1 MGLSAAD
8 AGVCLAAGPGVLM
21 ARRGS
26 MGALA
31 RNAGA
36 LYGVQLAS
44 YLVPLLE
51 IPILAR
57 ALGPGLYG
65 RILFCQ
71 GLALTASV
79 VAEYGFNLNA
89 ARQAAV
95 RGDRATL
102 AGLFAQVMGAK
113 TLLSVPMIAIGL
125 LVWMGGWGGVALA
138 DPALVPFVIAYFL
151 AFGYSP
157 MWYFQGVERMAG
169 PAALDVAL
177 RLGGL
182 AVLAWAVRGPGDFH
196 AALWILAV
204 PPLLNTSL
212 TLGWARWQVGPG
224 QWDWRGSLR
233 QLREGFHFFVYRGA
247 GGLSM
252 AAVPVG
258 LGMAAGQHAVGV
270 FGPAEKLIKG
280 MVSLAQPL
288 LMALYPVCARTVG
301 RGGRAAYGGA
311 ARLVLVLG
319 LLALVGTAVG
329 AWMGPWVL
337 GLMLGDGF
345 AQTYGVFACLLGLV
359 PLRVLSQGLALILLI
374 PAGRAQAASYAISG
388 FSVAAVLAGIVL
400 SRLYGGLGMAVGLL
414 VGETLLFGVLAL
426 MAWHVWRTPP
436 AAADA
441 PARSGLRILLVST
454 GLNMGGAERQVVDL
468 ADSLAERGHR
478 VMIAYMVDGVA
489 LRPKHRRVSLYPLHC
504 AKTPRGL
511 LRGYARLAAMI
522 YRWHPDVVH
531 SHMVHANL
539 LTRLV
544 RLAAPMRRLVCTA
557 HSNREGGRAV
567 MLAYRLTD
575 ALADVTTHVSHE
587 AAAEYE
593 QAGAVPEGGMVTVH
607 NGIDVNRF
615 QRGAHSRHPGA
626 EGWPGPAGRRRVLAV
641 GRLVPEKNQAALLRA
656 FALVVDDYPDTD
668 LWIAGDGPLRADLET
683 LRGQLDLAD
692 RVFLMGERHDVPALM
707 RAADLL
713 VLSSRVEGF
722 GLVVAEAMASG
733 TLVVAT
739 DVGGVAEVMGN
750 HGFLVPPD
758 DVAALA
764 QGIWDALRMDP
775 SRASLL
781 AACNRAY
788 VARRF
793 DIRRVTEDWLGI
805 YRGAGEC

>member
-1 MGLSAAD
+1 MGVFDPD
-8 AGVCLAAGPGVLM
+8 AGLRMAAGAGVVM

-57 ALGPGLYG
+57 ALGPVLYG
-65 RILFCQ
+65 QILFCQ

-113 TLLSVPMIAIGL
+113 TLLAVPMIVIGL
-125 LVWMGGWGGVALA
+125 LAWLSGWGGVASA
-138 DPALVPFVIAYFL
+138 DPVLVPFVIAYFL

-196 AALWILAV
+196 AALWILAA
-204 PPLLNTSL
+204 PPLLNTGL

-224 QWDWRGSLR
+224 RWDWRGSWR

-258 LGMAAGQHAVGV
+258 LGMAAGQHAVGI
-270 FGPAEKLIKG
+270 FGPAEKLVKG

-288 LMALYPVCARTVG
+288 LMALYPVCTRALG
-301 RGGRAAYGGA
+301 RGGRAAYSGA
-311 ARLVLVLG
+311 MRLVLVLG
-319 LLALVGTAVG
+319 LLAVAGTAVG
-329 AWMGPWVL
+329 VWLGPWVL

-345 AQTYGVFACLLGLV
+345 QETYAVFGWLLGLV
-359 PLRVLSQGLALILLI
+359 PLRVLNQSLALVLLI
-374 PAGRAQAASYAISG
+374 PAGRARAASYAISG
-388 FSVAAVLAGIVL
+388 FSVAAVLAGMVLARFHGGSGMAAGLLAGEVLLCGVL
-400 SRLYGGLGMAVGLL
+400 SLLSWRLWKAGD
-414 VGETLLFGVLAL
+414 GEK
-426 MAWHVWRTPP
+426 
-436 AAADA
+436 
-441 PARSGLRILLVST
+441 RSDPERRLRILLVST

-468 ADSLAERGHR
+468 ADSLAARGHR

-489 LRPKHRRVSLYPLHC
+489 LRPGNRHVALYSLHC
-504 AKTPRGL
+504 AKTPVGL
-511 LRGYARLAAMI
+511 LRGYARLAMMV
-522 YRWHPDVVH
+522 YRWRPDVVH

-539 LTRLV
+539 LARLV
-544 RLAAPMRRLVCTA
+544 RLTAPMPRLVCTA

-567 MLAYRLTD
+567 VLAYRLTD
-575 ALADVTTHVSHE
+575 GLADVTTHVSHE

-593 QAGAVPEGGMVTVH
+593 QVGAVPEGGMVTVY
-607 NGIDVNRF
+607 NGIDVRRF
-615 QRGAHSRHPGA
+615 QGGAGCGYPGGRLDSSA
-626 EGWPGPAGRRRVLAV
+626 RRRMLAV
-641 GRLVPEKNQAALLRA
+641 GRLVPEKNQVALLRA
-656 FALVVDDYPDTD
+656 FALVADDHPDTD
-668 LWIAGDGPLRADLET
+668 LWIVGDGPLREELESLRDDL
-683 LRGQLDLAD
+683 GLAG
-692 RVFLMGERHDVPALM
+692 RAFLMGARHDVPELM

-733 TLVVAT
+733 ALVVAT

-750 HGFLVPPD
+750 HGFLVPPG

-764 QGIWDALRMDP
+764 QGITEALRMDP

-788 VARRF
+788 VASRF

>member
-1 MGLSAAD
+1 
-8 AGVCLAAGPGVLM
+8 M

-26 MGALA
+26 MGVLA

-65 RILFCQ
+65 QILFCQ

-79 VAEYGFNLNA
+79 VVEYGFNLNA

-113 TLLSVPMIAIGL
+113 TLLAVPMIAIGL
-125 LVWMGGWGGVALA
+125 LVWMSGWGGVALA
-138 DPALVPFVIAYFL
+138 DPTLVPFVIAYFL

-204 PPLLNTSL
+204 PPLLNTGL
-212 TLGWARWQVGPG
+212 TLGWAHGQIGPG
-224 QWDWRGSLR
+224 RWDWRGSWR

-258 LGMAAGQHAVGV
+258 LGMVAGQHAVGI
-270 FGPAEKLIKG
+270 FGPAEKLVKG

-288 LMALYPVCARTVG
+288 LMALYPVCARTLG
-301 RGGRAAYGGA
+301 QGGRAAYGGA
-311 ARLVLVLG
+311 MRLVLVLG
-319 LLALVGTAVG
+319 LLALAGTAMG
-329 AWMGPWVL
+329 AWLGPWVL

-345 AQTYGVFACLLGLV
+345 QETYAVFGWLLGLV
-359 PLRVLSQGLALILLI
+359 PLRVLNQGLALVLLI
-374 PAGRAQAASYAISG
+374 PAGRARAASYAISG
-388 FSVAAVLAGIVL
+388 FSVAAVLVGMAL
-400 SRLYGGLGMAVGLL
+400 ARFYGGNGMAVGLL
-414 VGETLLFGVLAL
+414 AGEVLLCGVLSL
-426 MAWHVWRTPP
+426 LSWRLWKAGDGEKSSDPE
-436 AAADA
+436 
-441 PARSGLRILLVST
+441 RRLRILLVST

-468 ADSLAERGHR
+468 ADSLAARGHR

-489 LRPKHRRVSLYPLHC
+489 LRPGNRHVALYPLHC
-504 AKTPRGL
+504 AKTPVGL
-511 LRGYARLAAMI
+511 LRGYARLAAMV
-522 YRWHPDVVH
+522 YRWRPDVVH

-539 LTRLV
+539 LARLV
-544 RLAAPMRRLVCTA
+544 RLAAPVPRLVCTA
-557 HSNREGGRAV
+557 HSNREGGRGV
-567 MLAYRLTD
+567 VLAYRLTD
-575 ALADVTTHVSHE
+575 CLADVTTHVSHE
-587 AAAEYE
+587 AATEYE
-593 QAGAVPEGGMVTVH
+593 QAGAVPEGGMVTVY
-607 NGIDVNRF
+607 NGIDVDRF
-615 QRGAHSRHPGA
+615 QCGADGPDPGA
-626 EGWPGPAGRRRVLAV
+626 WPGSSRRRRVLAV

-656 FALVVDDYPDTD
+656 FALVEDDYPDTD
-668 LWIAGDGPLRADLET
+668 LWIAGDGPLRGELES
-683 LRGQLDLAD
+683 LRDELGLAG
-692 RVFLMGERHDVPALM
+692 RAFLMGERHDVPELM
-707 RAADLL
+707 RSADLL

-733 TLVVAT
+733 ALVVAT

-750 HGFLVPPD
+750 HGFLVPPG

-764 QGIWDALRMDP
+764 QGMSDALRMEP

-788 VARRF
+788 VSSRF

-805 YRGAGEC
+805 YRRTGAC

>member
-1 MGLSAAD
+1 
-8 AGVCLAAGPGVLM
+8 M

-57 ALGPGLYG
+57 ALGPALYG
-65 RILFCQ
+65 QILFCQ

-89 ARQAAV
+89 AQQAAV

-113 TLLSVPMIAIGL
+113 TLLAVPMIAIGL
-125 LVWMGGWGGVALA
+125 LVWMGGWDGVALA

-196 AALWILAV
+196 VALWILAL
-204 PPLLNTSL
+204 PPLLNTGL
-212 TLGWARWQVGPG
+212 TLGWARWQLGPG
-224 QWDWRGSLR
+224 RWDWRGSWR

-247 GGLSM
+247 GSLSM

-270 FGPAEKLIKG
+270 FGPAEKLLKG
-280 MVSLAQPL
+280 MVSLAQPV

-301 RGGRAAYGGA
+301 RGGRAAFGGA
-311 ARLVLVLG
+311 ARLVLMLG
-319 LLALVGTAVG
+319 LLAWVGTLVGL
-329 AWMGPWVL
+329 WLGPWVL

-345 AQTYGVFACLLGLV
+345 QETQVVFGWLLGLAPV
-359 PLRVLSQGLALILLI
+359 RVLNQGLALLLLI
-374 PAGRAQAASYAISG
+374 PAGRARAASYVISG
-388 FSVAAVLAGIVL
+388 FSLVAVLVGVML
-400 SRLYGGLGMAVGLL
+400 SRFYGGPGMAAGLL
-414 VGETLLFGVLAL
+414 VGEGLLCGAL
-426 MAWHVWRTPP
+426 LCMAWRLGRARRSRDVGV
-436 AAADA
+436 AAQG
-441 PARSGLRILLVST
+441 RLRILLVST

-468 ADSLAERGHR
+468 ADSLAAQGHR

-522 YRWHPDVVH
+522 YRWQPDVVH

-539 LTRLV
+539 LARLA

-567 MLAYRLTD
+567 VLAYRVTD

-593 QAGAVPEGGMVTVH
+593 QAGAVPAGGMVTVY
-607 NGIDVNRF
+607 NGIDVRRF
-615 QRGAHSRHPGA
+615 QDAQDDPGDRI
-626 EGWPGPAGRRRVLAV
+626 WPGVPGRRRVLAV

-656 FALVVDDYPDTD
+656 FALVADDHADTD
-668 LWIAGDGPLRADLET
+668 LWIAGDGPLRADLAT
-683 LRGQLDLAD
+683 LLTELGLAG
-692 RVFLMGERHDVPALM
+692 RAFLMGERHDVPELM

-750 HGFLVPPD
+750 QGFLVPPD

-764 QGIWDALRMDP
+764 QGISDALRMEP
-775 SRASLL
+775 SRALLL

-788 VARRF
+788 VVGPEVS
-793 DIRRVTEDWLGI
+793 ISH
-805 YRGAGEC
+805 

>member
-1 MGLSAAD
+1 MGLSDPD
-8 AGVCLAAGPGVLM
+8 AGLRMAAGAGVVM

-57 ALGPGLYG
+57 ALGPALYG
-65 RILFCQ
+65 QILFCQ

-113 TLLSVPMIAIGL
+113 TLLAVPMIVIGL
-125 LVWMGGWGGVALA
+125 LAWLSGWAGVASA
-138 DPALVPFVIAYFL
+138 DPVLVPFVIAYFL

-204 PPLLNTSL
+204 PPLLNTGL

-224 QWDWRGSLR
+224 RWDWRGSWR

-258 LGMAAGQHAVGV
+258 LGMAAGQHAVGI
-270 FGPAEKLIKG
+270 FGPAEKLVKG

-288 LMALYPVCARTVG
+288 LMALYPVCTRALG
-301 RGGRAAYGGA
+301 RGGRAAYSGA
-311 ARLVLVLG
+311 MRLVLVLG
-319 LLALVGTAVG
+319 LLAVAGTAVG
-329 AWMGPWVL
+329 VWLGPWVL

-345 AQTYGVFACLLGLV
+345 QETYAVFGWLLGLV
-359 PLRVLSQGLALILLI
+359 PLRVLNQSLALVLLI
-374 PAGRAQAASYAISG
+374 PAGRARAASYAISG
-388 FSVAAVLAGIVL
+388 FSVAAVLAGMVLARFNGGSGMAAGLLAGEVLLCGVL
-400 SRLYGGLGMAVGLL
+400 SLLSWRLWKAGD
-414 VGETLLFGVLAL
+414 GEK
-426 MAWHVWRTPP
+426 
-436 AAADA
+436 
-441 PARSGLRILLVST
+441 RSDPERRLRILLVST

-468 ADSLAERGHR
+468 ADSLAARGHR

-489 LRPKHRRVSLYPLHC
+489 LRPGNRHVALYPLHC
-504 AKTPRGL
+504 AKTPVGL
-511 LRGYARLAAMI
+511 LRGYARLATMV
-522 YRWHPDVVH
+522 YRWRPDVVH

-544 RLAAPMRRLVCTA
+544 RLAAPMPRLVCTA
-557 HSNREGGRAV
+557 HSNREGGRGV
-567 MLAYRLTD
+567 VLAYRLTD
-575 ALADVTTHVSHE
+575 GLADVTTHVSQE

-593 QAGAVPEGGMVTVH
+593 QVGAVPEGGMVTVY
-607 NGIDVNRF
+607 NGIDVGRF
-615 QRGAHSRHPGA
+615 QGGAGCGYPG
-626 EGWPGPAGRRRVLAV
+626 GRPGSSTRRRVLAV
-641 GRLVPEKNQAALLRA
+641 GRLVPEKNQVALLRA
-656 FALVVDDYPDTD
+656 FALVADDHPDTD
-668 LWIAGDGPLRADLET
+668 LWIVGDGPLRQELESLRDDL
-683 LRGQLDLAD
+683 GLAG
-692 RVFLMGERHDVPALM
+692 RVFLMGARHDVPELM

-733 TLVVAT
+733 VLVVAT

-764 QGIWDALRMDP
+764 QGITDALRLDP

-805 YRGAGEC
+805 YRGVEKC

>member
-1 MGLSAAD
+1 
-8 AGVCLAAGPGVLM
+8 M

-26 MGALA
+26 MGVLA

-95 RGDRATL
+95 HGDRAAL
-102 AGLFAQVMGAK
+102 ARLFSQVMGAK
-113 TLLSVPMIAIGL
+113 TLLAMPMIAIGL
-125 LVWMGGWGGVALA
+125 LAWMGGWGGVALA

-169 PAALDVAL
+169 PAALDVVL
-177 RLGGL
+177 RLVGL
-182 AVLAWAVRGPGDFH
+182 VVLAWMVRGPGDFH

-204 PPLLNTSL
+204 PPLLNTGL
-212 TLGWARWQVGPG
+212 TLGWARGQIGPG
-224 QWDWRGSLR
+224 RWDWRGSWR

-258 LGMAAGQHAVGV
+258 LGMVAGQHAVGV
-270 FGPAEKLIKG
+270 FGPAEKLVKG

-288 LMALYPVCARTVG
+288 LMALYPVCARTLG
-301 RGGRAAYGGA
+301 LGGRAAYGGA
-311 ARLVLVLG
+311 TRLVLVLG
-319 LLALVGTAVG
+319 LLALAGTAMG
-329 AWMGPWVL
+329 AWLGPWVL

-345 AQTYGVFACLLGLV
+345 QETYAVFGWLLGLV
-359 PLRVLSQGLALILLI
+359 PLRVLNQGLALVLLI
-374 PAGRAQAASYAISG
+374 PAGRARAASYAISG
-388 FSVAAVLAGIVL
+388 FSVAAVLVGMAL
-400 SRLYGGLGMAVGLL
+400 ARFHGGSGMAVGLL
-414 VGETLLFGVLAL
+414 AGEVLLCGVLSF
-426 MAWHVWRTPP
+426 MSWRLWKAGDGEKSNDPE
-436 AAADA
+436 
-441 PARSGLRILLVST
+441 RRLRILLVST

-468 ADSLAERGHR
+468 ADSLAARGHR

-489 LRPKHRRVSLYPLHC
+489 LRPGNRHVALYPLHC
-504 AKTPRGL
+504 AKTPVGL
-511 LRGYARLAAMI
+511 LRGYARLAAMV
-522 YRWHPDVVH
+522 YRWRPDVVH

-539 LTRLV
+539 LARLV
-544 RLAAPMRRLVCTA
+544 RLAAPVPRLVCTA
-557 HSNREGGRAV
+557 HSNREGGRGV
-567 MLAYRLTD
+567 VLAYRLTD
-575 ALADVTTHVSHE
+575 CLADVTTHVSHE
-587 AAAEYE
+587 AATEYE
-593 QAGAVPEGGMVTVH
+593 QAGAVPEGGMVTVY
-607 NGIDVNRF
+607 NGIDVDRF
-615 QRGAHSRHPGA
+615 QGGADGPDPGA
-626 EGWPGPAGRRRVLAV
+626 WPGSSRRRRVLAV

-656 FALVVDDYPDTD
+656 FALVADDHPDTD
-668 LWIAGDGPLRADLET
+668 LWIAGDGPLREELES
-683 LRGQLDLAD
+683 LRDELGLIGRA
-692 RVFLMGERHDVPALM
+692 FLMGERHDVPELM
-707 RAADLL
+707 RSADLL

-733 TLVVAT
+733 ALVVAT

-750 HGFLVPPD
+750 HGFLVPPG

-764 QGIWDALRMDP
+764 QGMSDALRMEP

-788 VARRF
+788 VSSRF

-805 YRGAGEC
+805 YRGTGAC

>member
-8 AGVCLAAGPGVLM
+8 VGVCLAAGQGALM
-21 ARRGS
+21 GRRGS

-65 RILFCQ
+65 QILFCQ

-95 RGDRATL
+95 QGDRTTL

-113 TLLSVPMIAIGL
+113 TLLALPMILIGL
-125 LVWMGGWGGVALA
+125 LVWMGGGLDAGIT
-138 DPALVPFVIAYFL
+138 DPALMPFVIAYFL

-157 MWYFQGVERMAG
+157 MWYFQGVERMVG

-177 RLGGL
+177 RLIGL
-182 AVLAWAVRGPGDFH
+182 AVLAWAVRGPADFH
-196 AALWILAV
+196 EALWILAV
-204 PPLLNTSL
+204 PPVLNTAT
-212 TLGWARWQVGPG
+212 TLAWAYGQVGPAR
-224 QWDWRGSLR
+224 WDWRGSWR

-258 LGMAAGQHAVGV
+258 LGVAAGQHAVGM
-270 FGPAEKLIKG
+270 FGPAEKLVKG

-288 LMALYPVCARTVG
+288 LMAVYPVCARSVG
-301 RGGRAAYGGA
+301 RGGPAAYGGA
-311 ARLVLVLG
+311 VRLVLVLG
-319 LLALVGTAVG
+319 VLALAGTAVG
-329 AWMGPWVL
+329 AWLGPWVL
-337 GLMLGDGF
+337 GLMLGTGF
-345 AQTYGVFACLLGLV
+345 SQTYAIFAGLLGLV
-359 PLRVLSQGLALILLI
+359 PLRVLNQALALVLLI
-374 PAGRAQAASYAISG
+374 PAGRARAASYAISG
-388 FSVAAVLAGIVL
+388 FSVAAVALGVVL
-400 SRLYGGLGMAVGLL
+400 SRFYGGLGMATGLL
-414 VGETLLFGVLAL
+414 VGEILLFGVLAQ
-426 MAWHVWRTPP
+426 MAWRLWRIPELAGDVPTQP
-436 AAADA
+436 
-441 PARSGLRILLVST
+441 RLRILLVST
-454 GLNMGGAERQVVDL
+454 GLHVGGAERQVVDL
-468 ADSLAERGHR
+468 ADSLAARGHL

-489 LRPKHRRVSLYPLHC
+489 LRPGQRRVMLYPLHC

-511 LRGYARLAAMI
+511 LGGYARLASLI
-522 YRWHPDVVH
+522 YRWRPDVVH

-544 RLAAPMRRLVCTA
+544 RLAAPMPRLVCTA
-557 HSNREGGRAV
+557 HSNREGGRAI
-567 MLAYRLTD
+567 MLAYRMTD

-593 QAGAVPEGGMVTVH
+593 QAGAVPEGRMLTVH
-607 NGIDVNRF
+607 NGIDVCRF
-615 QRGAHSRHPGA
+615 ERGELSRHLGV
-626 EGWPGPAGRRRVLAV
+626 EDWPGPADRRRVLAV
-641 GRLVPEKNQAALLRA
+641 GRLVSEKNQAALLRA

-668 LWIAGDGPLRADLET
+668 LWIAGEGPLRADLET
-683 LRGQLDLAD
+683 LRDQLGLTD
-692 RVFLMGERHDVPALM
+692 RVFLLGERHDVPALM
-707 RAADLL
+707 RAADLV

-764 QGIWDALRMDP
+764 QGMWGALRMEP

-793 DIRRVTEDWLGI
+793 DIRRVTEDWLDI
-805 YRGAGEC
+805 YRGAGGC